1 MMQLRRPNRSGER
14 PSSILTL
21 DQHVQHVREPVVR
34 AAGLSKRYRAGSVT
48 VEALREIDVRVEP
61 GELVAIMGPSGCGK
75 TTLLNCLA
83 GLESDF
89 TGDIWINGKSL
100 RSLSDRA
107 RARLRARSTGYIF
120 QTFNLLPTL
129 NVVENV
135 EMPLLITGTRGGE
148 ARKRALAILDAVGL
162 TDRITHRPSA
172 LSGGQ
177 QQRVA
182 IARALVNRPAI
193 VFADEPT
200 GNLDSDS
207 AEQVMNLIQTLN
219 AEQGQAFIIVTHSPD
234 IAERARRIIRMQ
246 DGRIISDLQRH
257 PEWVPLPLDAI
268 DDIAAGE

>member
-1 MMQLRRPNRSGER
+1 MQRRRPNRSVIPFEPR
-14 PSSILTL
+14 
-21 DQHVQHVREPVVR
+21 VEREPVVR
-34 AAGLSKRYRAGSVT
+34 AAGLGKRYRAGSVT
-48 VEALREIDVRVEP
+48 IEALRGIDVQVEP
-61 GELVAIMGPSGCGK
+61 GELAAIMGPSGCGK

-83 GLESDF
+83 GLEGDF
-89 TGDIWINGKSL
+89 TGDIWIDGASL
-100 RSLSDRA
+100 RSLSDRT

-162 TDRITHRPSA
+162 SDRVTHRPSA

-207 AEQVMNLIQTLN
+207 AHQVMNLIQQLN
-219 AEQGQAFIIVTHSPD
+219 AEHEQAFIIVTHSPE

-246 DGRIISDLQRH
+246 DGRIVSDQRRQ
-257 PEWVPLPLDAI
+257 PARLPRPHDAI
-268 DDIAAGE
+268 DDIAAGG

>member
-1 MMQLRRPNRSGER
+1 MYHRRRHSPDSER
-14 PSSILTL
+14 PVSITRLP
-21 DQHVQHVREPVVR
+21 HREPVVR
-34 AAGLSKRYRAGSVT
+34 AAGLSKIYRSGSVT
-48 VEALREIDVRVEP
+48 VDALAEIDVRVEP

-83 GLESDF
+83 GLESEF
-89 TGDIWINGKSL
+89 AGEVWIDGVSL
-100 RSLSDRA
+100 RRLSDRA
-107 RARLRARSTGYIF
+107 RARLRARSTGFIF

-148 ARKRALAILDAVGL
+148 ARRRALDILDAVGL
-162 TDRITHRPSA
+162 SHRVTHRPSA

-182 IARALVNRPAI
+182 IARALVNQPAI

-207 AEQVMNLIQTLN
+207 ATQVMELI
-219 AEQGQAFIIVTHSPD
+219 
-234 IAERARRIIRMQ
+234 
-246 DGRIISDLQRH
+246 
-257 PEWVPLPLDAI
+257 
-268 DDIAAGE
+268 

>member
-1 MMQLRRPNRSGER
+1 MFHRHRLSSSGEL
-14 PSSILTL
+14 PSPITTL
-21 DQHVQHVREPVVR
+21 SQREPVVR
-34 AAGLSKRYRAGSVT
+34 AAGLSKTYRSGSVT
-48 VEALREIDVRVEP
+48 VDALRDIDVRVEP

-83 GLESDF
+83 GLEGDF
-89 TGDIWINGKSL
+89 GGDVWINGVSL
-100 RSLSDRA
+100 RRLSDRA
-107 RARLRARSTGYIF
+107 RARLRARSTGFIF

-135 EMPLLITGTRGGE
+135 EMPLLITGKRGGA
-148 ARKRALAILDAVGL
+148 ARRRALDILDAVGL

-182 IARALVNRPAI
+182 IARALVNQPAI

-207 AEQVMNLIQTLN
+207 ANQVMALIQRLN
-219 AEQGQAFIIVTHSPD
+219 AEHGQAFVIVTHSPET
-234 IAERARRIIRMQ
+234 AATARRTIRMQ
-246 DGRIISDLQRH
+246 DGRIISDKSMH
-257 PEWVPLPLDAI
+257 PDWVSTVLSDF
-268 DDIAAGE
+268 DVAAGS

>member
-1 MMQLRRPNRSGER
+1 
-14 PSSILTL
+14 
-21 DQHVQHVREPVVR
+21 
-34 AAGLSKRYRAGSVT
+34 
-48 VEALREIDVRVEP
+48 
-61 GELVAIMGPSGCGK
+61 
-75 TTLLNCLA
+75 
-83 GLESDF
+83 
-89 TGDIWINGKSL
+89 
-100 RSLSDRA
+100 
-107 RARLRARSTGYIF
+107 
-120 QTFNLLPTL
+120 
-129 NVVENV
+129 VVENV

-219 AEQGQAFIIVTHSPD
+219 AEQGQAFIIVTHSPE

>member
-1 MMQLRRPNRSGER
+1 VIPLDER
-14 PSSILTL
+14 LQPAP
-21 DQHVQHVREPVVR
+21 EPVVR
-34 AAGLSKRYRAGSVT
+34 AAGLSKRYRTGSVT
-48 VEALREIDVRVEP
+48 VEALRGVDVRVEP

-83 GLESDF
+83 GLEGDF
-89 TGDIWINGKSL
+89 TGHIWINGESL
-100 RSLSDRA
+100 GSLSDRA

-162 TDRITHRPSA
+162 SNRVTHRPSA

-207 AEQVMNLIQTLN
+207 ANQVMDLIQQLN
-219 AEQGQAFIIVTHSPD
+219 AEQGQAFIIVTHSPE
-234 IAERARRIIRMQ
+234 IAERARRIIRMH
-246 DGRIISDLQRH
+246 DGQIISDLRKQ
-257 PEWVPLPLDAI
+257 PEWLPLTHDSI

>member
-1 MMQLRRPNRSGER
+1 MFHRQRHKVSGELP
-14 PSSILTL
+14 PSITTL
-21 DQHVQHVREPVVR
+21 NHREPVVQ
-34 AAGLSKRYRAGSVT
+34 AAGLSKTYRSGSVT
-48 VEALREIDVRVEP
+48 VDALRDIDVRVEP

-83 GLESDF
+83 GLEGDF
-89 TGDIWINGKSL
+89 SGDVSINGVAL
-100 RSLSDRA
+100 RRLSDRA
-107 RARLRARSTGYIF
+107 RARLRAKSTGFIF

-148 ARKRALAILDAVGL
+148 ARRRALEILDAVGL
-162 TDRITHRPSA
+162 SNRLTHRPSA

-182 IARALVNRPAI
+182 IARALVNQPAI

-207 AEQVMNLIQTLN
+207 ANQVMSLIQQLN
-219 AEQGQAFIIVTHSPD
+219 ADHGQAFVIVTHSQE
-234 IAERARRIIRMQ
+234 IAATARRTIRMQ
-246 DGRIISDLQRH
+246 DGRITSDHSVRL
-257 PEWVPLPLDAI
+257 EWVPTSLSDLDA
-268 DDIAAGE
+268 AAGS